1 MRGALIWLGQGDPV
15 ATMSRLRATDPTITN
30 LRAFLTAWRA
40 QFRDEPMTSA
50 AAIAKAEETITR
62 EVQGTGDENHLP
74 DTIRRQAHPLFHT
87 ALVQVAGRSG
97 KIDVRALGIYLGQ
110 SADRVINLGTG
121 DEPDLVALVAGPVL
135 DGNRR
140 WRVVSKDE
148 RQLKDEGLL

>member
-74 DTIRRQAHPLFHT
+74 DTIRARPIRCFTRPSSRSRA
-87 ALVQVAGRSG
+87 VAARST
-97 KIDVRALGIYLGQ
+97 
-110 SADRVINLGTG
+110 SAPSGSTS
-121 DEPDLVALVAGPVL
+121 
-135 DGNRR
+135 GNRPTA
-140 WRVVSKDE
+140 
-148 RQLKDEGLL
+148 